1 MGKRRVEAAWDR
13 VGSWLRGN
21 ARNARAGCEQVQ
33 PEEIEEAGR
42 ELGVP
47 FPEEL
52 AASLLCRGVG
62 GSFRFPGGAPMG
74 PAEISGRTLMM
85 REFLADLD
93 GDGDGEGHD
102 DYWHH
107 DYLFITDDDV
117 NGMVMDCRPG
127 DSFGAIGWFSEYDG
141 VRFGLAPSLG
151 AYLEEVATCLES
163 GRALAGYVPIAF
175 NGELLWEHDNR
186 HREESHPD
194 PRSLL
199 GLRAAAIAEPALEE
213 QLPQIG
219 SFSLQPEPEP
229 EPEPVPGPWQNTRR
243 DGTYRYTCLTFVHGI
258 DETELLRRFGALD
271 EAPNSWSCDEA
282 VAAVGRRCLPVIRVG
297 RATGGE
303 WVFAAEER
311 QDPIAHSGYGMRE
324 ETLRRLSA
332 GTRAVSLQIADIR
345 MHMFGDGKIVSEL
358 GTNLLGREMREDLLQ
373 AAQER
378 AGLNFSGPSLTQQ
391 ERLDA
396 LRGMLRSEVGI
407 DLDDHALN
415 GPLTAAHIL
424 PFLDDPRRGSSP
436 GGDLGDII
444 TGFPDEQLRSALA
457 KQVRRLADENGL
469 AAYPEVGQALDDLD
483 RGWTGPLTDGSPLD
497 MRLRAVLAETQAIQR
512 LNFGGKHGDP
522 PTLNRGEELT
532 WWRRK
537 AAADALQSLIQL
549 PPRAAAQPIQYARST
564 LHWRAE
570 LAADLASVR
579 RTQPPRATTPTS
591 SSRRR

>member
-1 MGKRRVEAAWDR
+1 MGN
-13 VGSWLRGN
+13 WLRDN
-21 ARNARAGCEQVQ
+21 TRNAHAGCEQVQ
-33 PEEIEEAGR
+33 PEEIEEAVR
-42 ELGVP
+42 KLGVP

-52 AASLLCRGVG
+52 VASLLCRGVG
-62 GSFRFPGGAPMG
+62 GSFSLPGGAPMG
-74 PAEISGRTLMM
+74 PAGICERTLMM

-93 GDGDGEGHD
+93 RDGEEHD

-127 DSFGAIGWFSEYDG
+127 ETFGGIGWFGECDG
-141 VRFGLAPSLG
+141 VSFGRAPSLG
-151 AYLEEVATCLES
+151 AYLEEVAACLES
-163 GRALAGYVPIAF
+163 GRALDGRVPIAF

-186 HREESHPD
+186 DREEPHPD

-199 GLRAAAIAEPALEE
+199 AIRAAAVAEPELEVE
-213 QLPQIG
+213 RDPL
-219 SFSLQPEPEP
+219 
-229 EPEPVPGPWQNTRR
+229 PGPWHNTRQ

-258 DETELLRRFGALD
+258 DEDELLCRFGALD
-271 EAPNSWSCDEA
+271 EAPNTWHRDEA
-282 VAAVGRRCLPVIRVG
+282 VAAVERRCVPVIRIG
-297 RATGGE
+297 RATGGS
-303 WVFAAEER
+303 WVFAAEEW

-345 MHMFGDGKIVSEL
+345 MHIFDDGKIVSEL

-378 AGLNFSGPSLTQQ
+378 AGLTFSGPSTTQQ
-391 ERLDA
+391 QRLDA
-396 LRGMLRSEVGI
+396 LRGMLRVEVGV
-407 DLDDHALN
+407 DLDDQALN
-415 GPLTAAHIL
+415 GPLTTAHIL
-424 PFLDDPRRGSSP
+424 PFLDDPRGDSSP
-436 GGDLGDII
+436 AGDLADII
-444 TGFPDEQLRSALA
+444 AGFSDEQLRCALA

-469 AAYPEVGQALDDLD
+469 TVYPEVGQALDDLD

-497 MRLRAVLAETQAIQR
+497 MRLRTVLAETQAIQR
-512 LNFGGKHGDP
+512 LNFGGRYGGGGGRRGEQ
-522 PTLNRGEELT
+522 PTLNRSEELT

-537 AAADALQSLIQL
+537 AAADALQNLIQL

-564 LHWRAE
+564 PHWRAE

-579 RTQPPRATTPTS
+579 
-591 SSRRR
+591 